1 MQPAVFLDKDGTL
14 INDVP
19 YNADPDLI
27 TLADGVLSGVSRL
40 YLARFAL
47 VVVTN
52 QAGIAKGYFSEQD
65 LSAVRNKL
73 QALIKVPLS
82 GFYYCPHHPQ
92 GSLPEYT
99 QACDCRK
106 PAPGLLLRAAAD
118 LDLDLNR
125 SWMVGDILNDIEAGC
140 LAGCRT
146 VLIDNGNETEWNLT
160 QNRTPNIRAAN
171 FAQAVDPILYATHYE
186 KFSYT
191 HTL

>member
-19 YNADPDLI
+19 YNADPALV

-40 YLARFAL
+40 HSAGFAL

-65 LSAVRNKL
+65 LWAVKQKL

-92 GSLPEYT
+92 GTLPEYT

-106 PAPGLLLRAAAD
+106 PSPGLLLRSCR
-118 LDLDLNR
+118 R
-125 SWMVGDILNDIEAGC
+125 S
-140 LAGCRT
+140 
-146 VLIDNGNETEWNLT
+146 
-160 QNRTPNIRAAN
+160 
-171 FAQAVDPILYATHYE
+171 
-186 KFSYT
+186 
-191 HTL
+191 